1 MPVIGFLGSTS
12 PGALGPAVLTAFHQ
26 GLSDTGY
33 VEEQNVTI
41 EYRWAGGSYD
51 RLPAMAVDLVD
62 RKVDLIVAAGGVP
75 PVFAAKNATST
86 IPIVF
91 TSVGDPV
98 AAGLVTSFA
107 RPGGNVTGF
116 SILATEL
123 MPKRFELLS
132 EIVPRVRPVALL
144 VNPNNANTELVIRKS
159 QEAAR
164 AKGLNLHILKAS
176 TESDLDAPFATL
188 VERHAGGLV
197 VDADPFFFGRRE
209 QIVALA
215 AAVPAIYELREYTM
229 AGGLMSYGPSVAAN
243 YRQAG
248 IYVGNILHGAKP
260 TDLPVQQPTTFE
272 LVINLKTAKAL
283 GLTVPPN
290 MLDLAD
296 EVIEWSTLP
305 IGGNDVLARQ
315 PAGRQHQEQ
324 WDPSQIEPIA
334 DRMGETDKTPIPFRN
349 VASRGRRLCAA
360 ASPAIGRR
368 DQPPGPGTVQE
379 HGAQLRRNI
388 RWCFCRQ

>member
-62 RKVDLIVAAGGVP
+62 RKVDLIVEAGGVP

-132 EIVPRVRPVALL
+132 EIVPG
-144 VNPNNANTELVIRKS
+144 S
-159 QEAAR
+159 
-164 AKGLNLHILKAS
+164 
-176 TESDLDAPFATL
+176 
-188 VERHAGGLV
+188 
-197 VDADPFFFGRRE
+197 GR
-209 QIVALA
+209 
-215 AAVPAIYELREYTM
+215 
-229 AGGLMSYGPSVAAN
+229 S
-243 YRQAG
+243 
-248 IYVGNILHGAKP
+248 
-260 TDLPVQQPTTFE
+260 
-272 LVINLKTAKAL
+272 
-283 GLTVPPN
+283 
-290 MLDLAD
+290 
-296 EVIEWSTLP
+296 
-305 IGGNDVLARQ
+305 
-315 PAGRQHQEQ
+315 
-324 WDPSQIEPIA
+324 
-334 DRMGETDKTPIPFRN
+334 
-349 VASRGRRLCAA
+349 LC
-360 ASPAIGRR
+360 S
-368 DQPPGPGTVQE
+368 
-379 HGAQLRRNI
+379 
-388 RWCFCRQ
+388 